1 MKARITRARE
11 RVGAIKASVVTV
23 VCVAAVQV
31 RRAPDP
37 TRACL
42 RGTGGMK

>member
-1 MKARITRARE
+1 MKVRITHARE

-31 RRAPDP
+31 RRAPDL
-37 TRACL
+37 TTVCL